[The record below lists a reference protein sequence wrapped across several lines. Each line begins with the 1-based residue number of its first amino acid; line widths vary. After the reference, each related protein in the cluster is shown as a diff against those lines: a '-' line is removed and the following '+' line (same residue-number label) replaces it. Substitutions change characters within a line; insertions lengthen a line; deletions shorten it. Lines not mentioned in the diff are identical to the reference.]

1 MKTMI
6 TNTQMHPFS
15 QIALETGLGFA
26 CSDYHREWNLD
37 ANSKPGFEPVRV
49 ITDRLQQLYIAS
61 SGSFHSRLKRGKKAK
76 IGTGTR

>member
-26 CSDYHREWNLD
+26 CPDYHREWNLD
-37 ANSKPGFEPVRV
+37 VDSKPGFEPSRV
-49 ITDRLQQLYIAS
+49 IINYLQQLYIAS
-61 SGSFHSRLKRGKKAK
+61 SGSFHSRLKRGKKVK
-76 IGTGTR
+76 VGTGTR